1 MPTKPDLVN
10 IDYKSG
16 ENAMATPAKDYYRL
30 LGVERDASEE
40 NIRSA
45 YRNLTRQYDPDLN
58 PRSDIAETRFKEIQ
72 RAYEVLSDPQERE
85 KYDSEE
91 IQTDDGAPSR
101 SYPSE
106 VSVEKHDSENIQRA
120 ASAPFRSHPSPF
132 NAEKNERV
140 DAEVRIGSANPF
152 AITWTSIKDVYD
164 ELYRIIGMNL
174 MWFAVSAVMFVVINV
189 IIAVIWGESIIAS
202 FAIGVT
208 GLILVI
214 GPNPAAA
221 GLHYFT
227 RHIVKDEILHFSFFW
242 EGLRMF
248 WRKATYIFLIS
259 LGVAGILLVNMGF
272 YFDRGQENVIF
283 TGVAVFIGWV
293 TVVWLMMQPYMLPML
308 IEQEDKRILIVL
320 RNSLLLALDNIILSI
335 FALFAFV
342 LFALVPMMFSFPL
355 IIATFGG
362 GLVAMMSERMTLQL
376 VPKYKGPAG
385 EDAAT

>member
-10 IDYKSG
+10 IDNKSG
-16 ENAMATPAKDYYRL
+16 EKAMSKPAKDYYRL
-30 LGVERDASEE
+30 LGVERDANEE

-45 YRNLTRQYDPDLN
+45 YRNLAQQYDPDLN
-58 PRSDIAETRFKEIQ
+58 PGSDNAETRFKDIQ
-72 RAYEVLSDPQERE
+72 HAYEVLSDPQKRE

-91 IQTDDGAPSR
+91 IQTDDGAPSG

-106 VSVEKHDSENIQRA
+106 VSVKKYDSENIQRA
-120 ASAPFRSHPSPF
+120 ASAPFRSHRSPF
-132 NAEKNERV
+132 DAEKDERV
-140 DAEVRIGSANPF
+140 DAEVRVGSANPF

-174 MWFAVSAVMFVVINV
+174 MWFAVSAVMFVVING
-189 IIAVIWGESIIAS
+189 IIAVIWGESIVAS

-272 YFDRGQENVIF
+272 YFDRGQDNVIF

-293 TVVWLMMQPYMLPML
+293 TVVWLIMQPYMLPML

-320 RNSLLLALDNIILSI
+320 RNSLLLALDNIILSV

-342 LFALVPMMFSFPL
+342 LFALVPMFFGFPL

-362 GLVAMMSERMTLQL
+362 GLVAMMSQRMTLQL
-376 VPKYKGPAG
+376 VPKYKRPTG

>member
-45 YRNLTRQYDPDLN
+45 YRNLAQQYDPDLN
-58 PRSDIAETRFKEIQ
+58 PRSDNAETRFKDIQ
-72 RAYEVLSDPQERE
+72 HAYEVLSDPQKRE

-91 IQTDDGAPSR
+91 IQTDDGAPSG

-106 VSVEKHDSENIQRA
+106 VSVKKYDSENIQRA
-120 ASAPFRSHPSPF
+120 ASAPFRSHRSPF
-132 NAEKNERV
+132 DAEKDERV
-140 DAEVRIGSANPF
+140 DAEVRVGSANPF

-174 MWFAVSAVMFVVINV
+174 MWFAVSAVMFVVING
-189 IIAVIWGESIIAS
+189 IIAVIWGESIVAS

-259 LGVAGILLVNMGF
+259 LGVAGILLVNIGF
-272 YFDRGQENVIF
+272 YFDRGQDNVIF

-293 TVVWLMMQPYMLPML
+293 TVVWLIMQPYMLPML

-320 RNSLLLALDNIILSI
+320 RNSLLLALDNIILSV

-342 LFALVPMMFSFPL
+342 LFALVPMFFGFPL

-362 GLVAMMSERMTLQL
+362 GLVAMMSQRMTLQL
-376 VPKYKGPAG
+376 VPKYKRPTG

>member
-45 YRNLTRQYDPDLN
+45 YRNLARQYDPDLN
-58 PRSDIAETRFKEIQ
+58 PRSDNAETRFKDIQ
-72 RAYEVLSDPQERE
+72 HAYEVLSDPQKRE

-91 IQTDDGAPSR
+91 IQTDDGAPSG

-106 VSVEKHDSENIQRA
+106 VSVKKYDSENIQRA
-120 ASAPFRSHPSPF
+120 ASAPFRSHRSPF
-132 NAEKNERV
+132 DAEKDERV
-140 DAEVRIGSANPF
+140 DAEVRVGSANPF

-174 MWFAVSAVMFVVINV
+174 MWFAVSAVMFVVING
-189 IIAVIWGESIIAS
+189 IIAVIWGESIVAS

-259 LGVAGILLVNMGF
+259 LGVAGILLVNIGF
-272 YFDRGQENVIF
+272 YFDRGQDNVIF

-293 TVVWLMMQPYMLPML
+293 TVVWLIMQPYMLPML

-320 RNSLLLALDNIILSI
+320 RNSLLLALDNIILSV

-342 LFALVPMMFSFPL
+342 LFALVPMFFGFPL

-362 GLVAMMSERMTLQL
+362 GLVAMMSQRMTLQL
-376 VPKYKGPAG
+376 VPKYKRPTGAFR
-385 EDAAT
+385 

>member
-45 YRNLTRQYDPDLN
+45 YRNLARQYDPDLN
-58 PRSDIAETRFKEIQ
+58 PRSDNAETRFKDIQ
-72 RAYEVLSDPQERE
+72 RAYEVLSDPQKRE

-91 IQTDDGAPSR
+91 IQTDDGAPSG

-106 VSVEKHDSENIQRA
+106 VSVKKYDSENIQRA
-120 ASAPFRSHPSPF
+120 ASAPFRSHRSPF
-132 NAEKNERV
+132 DAEKDERV
-140 DAEVRIGSANPF
+140 DAEVRVGSANPF

-174 MWFAVSAVMFVVINV
+174 MWFAVSAVMFVVING
-189 IIAVIWGESIIAS
+189 IIAVIWGESIVAS

-259 LGVAGILLVNMGF
+259 LGVAGILLVNIGF
-272 YFDRGQENVIF
+272 YFDRGQDNVIF

-293 TVVWLMMQPYMLPML
+293 TVVWLIMQPYMLPML

-320 RNSLLLALDNIILSI
+320 RNSLLLALDNIILSV

-342 LFALVPMMFSFPL
+342 LFALVPMFFGFPL

-362 GLVAMMSERMTLQL
+362 GLVAMMSQRMTLQL
-376 VPKYKGPAG
+376 VPKYKRPTG

>member
-16 ENAMATPAKDYYRL
+16 EKAMATPAKDYYRL

-45 YRNLTRQYDPDLN
+45 YRNLAQQYDPDLN
-58 PRSDIAETRFKEIQ
+58 PRSDNAETRFKDIQ
-72 RAYEVLSDPQERE
+72 RAYEVLSDPQKRE

-91 IQTDDGAPSR
+91 IQTDDGAPSG

-106 VSVEKHDSENIQRA
+106 VSVKKYDSENIQRA
-120 ASAPFRSHPSPF
+120 ASAPFRSHRSPF
-132 NAEKNERV
+132 DAEKDERV
-140 DAEVRIGSANPF
+140 DAEVRVGSANPF

-174 MWFAVSAVMFVVINV
+174 MWFAVSAVMFVVING
-189 IIAVIWGESIIAS
+189 IIAVIWGESIVAS

-259 LGVAGILLVNMGF
+259 LGVAGILLVNIGF
-272 YFDRGQENVIF
+272 YFDRGQDNVIF

-293 TVVWLMMQPYMLPML
+293 TVVWLIMQPYMLPML

-342 LFALVPMMFSFPL
+342 LFALVPMFFGFPL

-362 GLVAMMSERMTLQL
+362 GLVAMMSQRMTLQL
-376 VPKYKGPAG
+376 VPKYKRPTG

>member
-45 YRNLTRQYDPDLN
+45 YRNLARQYDPDLN
-58 PRSDIAETRFKEIQ
+58 PRSDNAETRFKDIQ
-72 RAYEVLSDPQERE
+72 RAYEVLSDPQKRE
-85 KYDSEE
+85 EYDSEE
-91 IQTDDGAPSR
+91 IQTDDGAPSG

-106 VSVEKHDSENIQRA
+106 VSVKKYDSENIQRA
-120 ASAPFRSHPSPF
+120 ASAPFRSHRSPF
-132 NAEKNERV
+132 DAEKDERV

-174 MWFAVSAVMFVVINV
+174 MWFAVSAVMFVVING
-189 IIAVIWGESIIAS
+189 IIAVIWGESIVAS

-259 LGVAGILLVNMGF
+259 LGVAGILLVNIGF
-272 YFDRGQENVIF
+272 YFDRGQDNVIF

-293 TVVWLMMQPYMLPML
+293 TVVWLIMQPYMLPML

-320 RNSLLLALDNIILSI
+320 RNSLLLALDNIILSV

-342 LFALVPMMFSFPL
+342 LFALVPMFFGFPL

-362 GLVAMMSERMTLQL
+362 GLVAMMSQRMTLQL
-376 VPKYKGPAG
+376 VPKYKRPTG

>member
-1 MPTKPDLVN
+1 MPTKLGLVN

-16 ENAMATPAKDYYRL
+16 ENAMGTPAKDHYRL
-30 LGVERDASEE
+30 LGVERDASQE

-45 YRNLTRQYDPDLN
+45 YRNLARQYDPDLN
-58 PRSDIAETRFKEIQ
+58 PRSDIAETRFKEIL

-106 VSVEKHDSENIQRA
+106 VSVKKHDSENIQRA

-132 NAEKNERV
+132 DAEKNERV

-189 IIAVIWGESIIAS
+189 IIAVIWGESIVAS

-362 GLVAMMSERMTLQL
+362 GLVAMMSERMTLEL

>member
-45 YRNLTRQYDPDLN
+45 YRNLAQQYDPDLN
-58 PRSDIAETRFKEIQ
+58 PRSDNAETRFKDIQ
-72 RAYEVLSDPQERE
+72 RAYEVLSDPQKRE

-91 IQTDDGAPSR
+91 IQTDDGESSR

-106 VSVEKHDSENIQRA
+106 VNVKKDDSENIQRA
-120 ASAPFRSHPSPF
+120 ASAPFRSHRSPF
-132 NAEKNERV
+132 NAEKDERV
-140 DAEVRIGSANPF
+140 DAEAQIGSANPF

-174 MWFAVSAVMFVVINV
+174 MWFAVSAVMFVVING
-189 IIAVIWGESIIAS
+189 IIAVIWGESIVAS

-259 LGVAGILLVNMGF
+259 LGVAGILLVNIGF
-272 YFDRGQENVIF
+272 YFDRGQDNVIF

-293 TVVWLMMQPYMLPML
+293 TVVWLIMQPYMLPML

-320 RNSLLLALDNIILSI
+320 RNSLLLALDNIILSV
-335 FALFAFV
+335 FALFVFV
-342 LFALVPMMFSFPL
+342 LFALVPMFFGFPL

-362 GLVAMMSERMTLQL
+362 GLVAMISQRMTLEL
-376 VPKYKGPAG
+376 VPKYKRPTG

>member
-45 YRNLTRQYDPDLN
+45 YRNLTRQYDPDLH

-106 VSVEKHDSENIQRA
+106 VSVKKHDSENIQRA

-132 NAEKNERV
+132 NAEKNEPV
-140 DAEVRIGSANPF
+140 DAKVRIGSANPF

-227 RHIVKDEILHFSFFW
+227 RHMVKDEILHFSFFW

-362 GLVAMMSERMTLQL
+362 GLVAMMSERMTLEL

>member
-45 YRNLTRQYDPDLN
+45 YRNLTRQYDPDLH

-106 VSVEKHDSENIQRA
+106 VSVKKHDSENIQRA

-132 NAEKNERV
+132 NAEKNEQV
-140 DAEVRIGSANPF
+140 DAKVRIGSANPF

-227 RHIVKDEILHFSFFW
+227 RHMVKDEILHFSFFW

-342 LFALVPMMFSFPL
+342 LFALVPMLFSFPL

>member
-30 LGVERDASEE
+30 LGVERDASQE

-45 YRNLTRQYDPDLN
+45 YRNLARQYDPDLN

-132 NAEKNERV
+132 DAEKNERV
-140 DAEVRIGSANPF
+140 DAKVRIGSANPF

-362 GLVAMMSERMTLQL
+362 GLVAMMSERMTLEL
-376 VPKYKGPAG
+376 VPKYKGPSG

>member
-16 ENAMATPAKDYYRL
+16 EKAMATPAKDYYRL

-45 YRNLTRQYDPDLN
+45 YRNLAQQYDPDLN
-58 PRSDIAETRFKEIQ
+58 PRSDNAETRFKDIQ
-72 RAYEVLSDPQERE
+72 RAYEVLSDPQKRE

-91 IQTDDGAPSR
+91 IQTDDGAPSG

-106 VSVEKHDSENIQRA
+106 VSVKKYDSENIQRA
-120 ASAPFRSHPSPF
+120 ASAPFRSHRSPF
-132 NAEKNERV
+132 DAEKDERV
-140 DAEVRIGSANPF
+140 DAEVRVGSANPF

-174 MWFAVSAVMFVVINV
+174 MWFAVSAVMFVVING
-189 IIAVIWGESIIAS
+189 IIAVIWGESIVAS

-259 LGVAGILLVNMGF
+259 LGVAGILLVNIGF
-272 YFDRGQENVIF
+272 YFDRGQDNVIF

-293 TVVWLMMQPYMLPML
+293 TVVWLIMQPYMLPML

-320 RNSLLLALDNIILSI
+320 RNSLLLALDNIILSV

-342 LFALVPMMFSFPL
+342 LFALVPMFFGFPL

-362 GLVAMMSERMTLQL
+362 GLVAMMSQRMTLQL
-376 VPKYKGPAG
+376 VPKYKRPTG

>member
-1 MPTKPDLVN
+1 M
-10 IDYKSG
+10 G
-16 ENAMATPAKDYYRL
+16 TPAKDHYRL
-30 LGVERDASEE
+30 LGVERDASQE

-45 YRNLTRQYDPDLN
+45 YRNLARQYDPDLN
-58 PRSDIAETRFKEIQ
+58 PRSDIAETRFKEIL

-91 IQTDDGAPSR
+91 IHTDDGAPSR

-106 VSVEKHDSENIQRA
+106 VSVKKHDSENIQRA

-132 NAEKNERV
+132 DAEKNERV

-174 MWFAVSAVMFVVINV
+174 MWFAVSAVMFAVINV

-362 GLVAMMSERMTLQL
+362 GLVAMMSERMTLEL

>member
-30 LGVERDASEE
+30 LGVERDASQE

-45 YRNLTRQYDPDLN
+45 YRNLARQYDPDLN

-106 VSVEKHDSENIQRA
+106 VSVKKHDSENIQRA

-132 NAEKNERV
+132 DAEKNERV

-174 MWFAVSAVMFVVINV
+174 MWFAVSAVMFAVINV

-362 GLVAMMSERMTLQL
+362 GLVAMMSERMTLEL

>member
-10 IDYKSG
+10 IDNKSG
-16 ENAMATPAKDYYRL
+16 EKAMSKPAKDYYRL

-45 YRNLTRQYDPDLN
+45 YRNLAQQYDPDLN
-58 PRSDIAETRFKEIQ
+58 PRSDNAETRFKDIQ
-72 RAYEVLSDPQERE
+72 RAYEVLSDPQKRE

-91 IQTDDGAPSR
+91 IQTDDGAPSG

-106 VSVEKHDSENIQRA
+106 VSVKKYDSENIQRA
-120 ASAPFRSHPSPF
+120 ASAPFRSHRSPF
-132 NAEKNERV
+132 DAEKDERV
-140 DAEVRIGSANPF
+140 DAEVRVGSANPF

-174 MWFAVSAVMFVVINV
+174 MWFAVSAVMFVVING
-189 IIAVIWGESIIAS
+189 IIAVIWGESIVAS

-259 LGVAGILLVNMGF
+259 LGVAGILLVNIGF
-272 YFDRGQENVIF
+272 YFDRGQDNVIF

-293 TVVWLMMQPYMLPML
+293 TVVWLIMQPYMLPML

-320 RNSLLLALDNIILSI
+320 RNSLLLALDNIILSV

-342 LFALVPMMFSFPL
+342 LFALVPMFFGFPL

-362 GLVAMMSERMTLQL
+362 GLVAMMSQRMTLQL
-376 VPKYKGPAG
+376 VPKYKRPTG

>member
-30 LGVERDASEE
+30 LGVERDASGE

-45 YRNLTRQYDPDLN
+45 YRNLARQYDPDLN

-91 IQTDDGAPSR
+91 IQTDDVAPSR

-132 NAEKNERV
+132 DAEKNERV

-362 GLVAMMSERMTLQL
+362 GLVAMMSERMTLEL

>member
-10 IDYKSG
+10 IDNKSG
-16 ENAMATPAKDYYRL
+16 EKAMSKPAKDYYRL
-30 LGVERDASEE
+30 LGVERDANEE

-45 YRNLTRQYDPDLN
+45 YRNLAQQYDPDLN
-58 PRSDIAETRFKEIQ
+58 PGSDNAETRFKDIQ
-72 RAYEVLSDPQERE
+72 HAYEVLSDPQKRE

-91 IQTDDGAPSR
+91 IQTDDGAPSG

-106 VSVEKHDSENIQRA
+106 VSVKKYDSENIQRA
-120 ASAPFRSHPSPF
+120 ASAPFRSHRSPF
-132 NAEKNERV
+132 DAEKDERV
-140 DAEVRIGSANPF
+140 DAEVRVGSANPF

-174 MWFAVSAVMFVVINV
+174 MWFAVSAVMFVVING
-189 IIAVIWGESIIAS
+189 IIAVIWGESIVAS

-272 YFDRGQENVIF
+272 YFDRGQDNVIF

-293 TVVWLMMQPYMLPML
+293 TVVWLIMQPYMLPML

-342 LFALVPMMFSFPL
+342 LFALVPMFFGFPL

-362 GLVAMMSERMTLQL
+362 GLVAMMSQRMTLQL
-376 VPKYKGPAG
+376 VPKYKRPTG

>member
-30 LGVERDASEE
+30 LGVERDASQE

-45 YRNLTRQYDPDLN
+45 YRNLARQYDPDLN

-132 NAEKNERV
+132 DAEKNERV

-174 MWFAVSAVMFVVINV
+174 MWFAVSAVMFAVINV

-362 GLVAMMSERMTLQL
+362 GLVAMMSERMTLEL

>member
-30 LGVERDASEE
+30 LGVERDASQE

-45 YRNLTRQYDPDLN
+45 YRNLARQYDPDLN

-132 NAEKNERV
+132 DAEKNERV

-362 GLVAMMSERMTLQL
+362 GLVAMMSERMTLEL

>member
-1 MPTKPDLVN
+1 
-10 IDYKSG
+10 
-16 ENAMATPAKDYYRL
+16 MATPAKDYYRL

-45 YRNLTRQYDPDLN
+45 YRNLAQQYDPDLN
-58 PRSDIAETRFKEIQ
+58 PRSDNAETRFKDIQ
-72 RAYEVLSDPQERE
+72 RAYEVLSDPQKRE

-91 IQTDDGAPSR
+91 IQTDDGESSR

-106 VSVEKHDSENIQRA
+106 VNVNKDDSENIQRA
-120 ASAPFRSHPSPF
+120 ASAPFRSHRSPF
-132 NAEKNERV
+132 NAEKDERV

-174 MWFAVSAVMFVVINV
+174 MWFAVSAVMFVVING
-189 IIAVIWGESIIAS
+189 IIAVIWGESIVAS

-248 WRKATYIFLIS
+248 WRKATLIFLIC
-259 LGVAGILLVNMGF
+259 LGVTGILLVNMGF
-272 YFDRGQENVIF
+272 YFERGADNVIF

-293 TVVWLMMQPYMLPML
+293 MVVWLMMQPYMLPML
-308 IEQEDKRILIVL
+308 IEQEDKRVLIVL
-320 RNSLLLALDNIILSI
+320 RNSLLLAVDNIVLSI
-335 FALFAFV
+335 FALLVFA
-342 LFALVPMMFSFPL
+342 LFALVPMLFGFPL

-362 GLVAMMSERMTLQL
+362 GLVAMMSQRMTLGL
-376 VPKYKGPAG
+376 IPKYKSRAG
-385 EDAAT
+385 EGASA